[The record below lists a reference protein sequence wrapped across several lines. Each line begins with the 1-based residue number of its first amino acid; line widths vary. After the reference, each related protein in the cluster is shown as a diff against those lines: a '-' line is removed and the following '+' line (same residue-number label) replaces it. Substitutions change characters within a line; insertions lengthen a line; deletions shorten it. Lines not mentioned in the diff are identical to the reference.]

1 MVRKIVDIKIKKAE
15 EAISPEITESKEA
28 VEEEFLKTIT
38 QNSVESVGA
47 AAVKKP
53 RRRTAS
59 TKTTKA
65 TAVLKKKPTPVKR
78 RINFL
83 KPALVLLGTSLFG
96 VAVYAVGLGI
106 SSVNIDL
113 ETEKDSLSKNFN
125 FVFKESPSSVFD
137 SGKMLLPLYQFKKS
151 FSYTQKY
158 RATGEGEGSSY
169 AIGEMKIYNENSAL
183 SQILI
188 AGTRFESRDK
198 KIFRLSSRVV
208 VPGYKSENGK
218 TIPGVVVAEVQ
229 ADQPGPDFNLGPGRF
244 MIPAFAGSS
253 RFEKIYGISEQ
264 SFSGGASGKIP
275 MVVKADLDSAK
286 EKIIE
291 YAYNTA
297 KDEVLTQA
305 PDNLKLL
312 DKAIQFTP
320 GEVSWPSEGAKTP
333 EFKVSIN
340 GELSIFVFDE
350 NEVKLRIAE
359 RLEEDSNIKTDLKSV
374 SYELFYENP
383 DFNIDDNV
391 LSLSVKVKRN
401 LSAIVD
407 TLEFKQRISGKTID
421 DFKAELLKLEGVEK
435 IKVSVWPF
443 WAQSVPANIDRIK
456 ITSQ

>member
-1 MVRKIVDIKIKKAE
+1 M
-15 EAISPEITESKEA
+15 
-28 VEEEFLKTIT
+28 
-38 QNSVESVGA
+38 
-47 AAVKKP
+47 
-53 RRRTAS
+53 
-59 TKTTKA
+59 
-65 TAVLKKKPTPVKR
+65 
-78 RINFL
+78 
-83 KPALVLLGTSLFG
+83 
-96 VAVYAVGLGI
+96 
-106 SSVNIDL
+106 
-113 ETEKDSLSKNFN
+113 
-125 FVFKESPSSVFD
+125 
-137 SGKMLLPLYQFKKS
+137 
-151 FSYTQKY
+151 
-158 RATGEGEGSSY
+158 
-169 AIGEMKIYNENSAL
+169 
-183 SQILI
+183 
-188 AGTRFESRDK
+188 
-198 KIFRLSSRVV
+198 
-208 VPGYKSENGK
+208 
-218 TIPGVVVAEVQ
+218 
-229 ADQPGPDFNLGPGRF
+229 
-244 MIPAFAGSS
+244 
-253 RFEKIYGISEQ
+253 
-264 SFSGGASGKIP
+264 
-275 MVVKADLDSAK
+275 
-286 EKIIE
+286 
-291 YAYNTA
+291 
-297 KDEVLTQA
+297 
-305 PDNLKLL
+305 